1 MGKIAQ
7 LFRAA
12 TTLVNLGCNIAVSG
26 TGFTTAIWAHIVNSI
41 VG

>member
-1 MGKIAQ
+1 MGKVAQ

-12 TTLVNLGCNIAVSG
+12 TTLINLGCNIAVAG
-26 TGFTTAIWAHIVNSI
+26 TGFTTATWAHIVNAI